1 VHEILLALHNVVRWL
16 VVVLGIVILVR
27 ALWGWLGKKTW
38 EKTDRM
44 LGVAFTSAFDMQ
56 ILLGLLLYFFSSS
69 YGLNAFLT
77 QPVGQVLGNE
87 TTRLFAIEH
96 PLIMVLAVVFA
107 HLGSMLPK
115 KAKDD
120 PTRHKQAAICFGLAI
135 LLTLAAIP
143 WWRPLF
149 PGL

>member
-1 VHEILLALHNVVRWL
+1 MHEILLALHNVVRWL
-16 VVVLGIVILVR
+16 VVVLGIVVLVR

-56 ILLGLLLYFFSSS
+56 ILLGFLLYFFSSS

-107 HLGSMLPK
+107 HLGSLLPK

-120 PTRHKQAAICFGLAI
+120 QTRHKQAAICFGLAI
-135 LLTLAAIP
+135 LLTLAAMP
-143 WWRPLF
+143 WARPLF
-149 PGL
+149 PG